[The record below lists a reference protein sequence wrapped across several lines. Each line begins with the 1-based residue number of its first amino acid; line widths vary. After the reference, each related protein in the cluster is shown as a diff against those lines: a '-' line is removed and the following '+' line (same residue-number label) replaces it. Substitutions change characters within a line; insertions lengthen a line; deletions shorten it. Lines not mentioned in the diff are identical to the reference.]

1 MSTTDLD
8 PSVGASEGASADRA
22 QLSNQLS
29 DLCGLLVLSRM
40 LFDHSDE
47 AAIVSLAASAAAALG
62 GCSVVAGLLERGGEY
77 AALSADPDLDIE
89 DLTAQAS
96 AGRGAERPLHIAD
109 RAWAKAFA
117 LGDPRRPRGFLLL
130 SAARNPTTDELF
142 LVKTLSQQTS
152 AALTNAGLRRVEQD
166 RSAELRRLNAQ
177 IAAGNDELR
186 QTVAELRQ
194 QKLVHEVLSR
204 VAASGAGEQG
214 VAEGLHRLTRL
225 GVVIQDRFGNP
236 RAWSG
241 TDRPEPLQST
251 SSGALET
258 ILRRGV
264 KAKGPTRHRGQL
276 VMVPQ
281 VRGEP
286 LGLLALID
294 PDGTAGEFEAFALEY
309 ACTVLS
315 AELGHQRSLAEAEV
329 RLTRDLVE
337 DLLAGTGS
345 ESLVARGE
353 ALGHDLRSS
362 LQVMIVTWQG
372 DATHD
377 SVVRSLHR
385 AVDADGDCLVARRA
399 ESIVAVAPARSS
411 WEHLYE
417 SVAGF
422 LDSGD
427 VAIGVGG
434 ISEEAAQVPHSYD
447 QAKRA
452 LAVRRHSRTP
462 TGITTFADLGVYRIL
477 AGAENTPEL
486 DALIHEWLGLLLDY
500 DEQHNTELVRTL
512 AVYLECGGNY
522 DTTAETL
529 IIHRST
535 LRYRLQRIREVS
547 GRDLNEV
554 DTRFNLQV
562 ATRAW
567 KLLDG

>member
-8 PSVGASEGASADRA
+8 PLVGASADRE
-22 QLSNQLS
+22 QLSN
-29 DLCGLLVLSRM
+29 LCGLLVLSRM

-47 AAIVSLAASAAAALG
+47 AAIVSLAASAGAALG
-62 GCSVVAGLLERGGEY
+62 GCSVAAGLLKRSGQY
-77 AALSADPDLDIE
+77 AALAADPALEVE
-89 DLTAQAS
+89 DLIAQVS
-96 AGRGAERPLHIAD
+96 AGQGAERPLHIAG
-109 RAWAKAFA
+109 RGWARAFA
-117 LGDPRRPRGFLLL
+117 LGDPRHPRGFLAVT
-130 SAARNPTTDELF
+130 AAADPTENELF
-142 LVKTLSQQTS
+142 LIKTLSQQTS
-152 AALTNAGLRRVEQD
+152 AALTNAELRRAEQA
-166 RSAELRRLNAQ
+166 RTAELRRLNAQ

-194 QKLVHEVLSR
+194 QKLVHEVLSA

-214 VAEGLHRLTRL
+214 VAEGLHRLTGR

-241 TDRPEPLQST
+241 VDRPEPLAST
-251 SSGALET
+251 SSSALEPV
-258 ILRRGV
+258 LRRGV
-264 KAKGPTRHRGQL
+264 NAKAPFRHLDQL
-276 VMVPQ
+276 VTVPRA
-281 VRGEP
+281 RGEP
-286 LGLLALID
+286 LGLIALID
-294 PDGTAGEFEAFALEY
+294 PDGTAGVLDAFALEY

-362 LQVMIVTWQG
+362 LQVLVVTWHG
-372 DATHD
+372 DVTTD
-377 SVVRSLHR
+377 SVVRSVQR
-385 AVDADGDCLVARRA
+385 AVDADGGCLLARRA
-399 ESIVAVAPARSS
+399 QSIVVVAPARSS
-411 WEHLYE
+411 WQKLYE

-422 LDSGD
+422 LGSGD

-434 ISEEAAQVPHSYD
+434 VCEEASQVPQSYD

-486 DALIHEWLGLLLDY
+486 DALIQEWLGLLLDY
-500 DEQHNTELVRTL
+500 DQQHNTELVRTL
-512 AVYLECGGNY
+512 SVYLECGGNY
-522 DTTAETL
+522 DTTAEAL

-554 DTRFNLQV
+554 DARFNLQV

>member
-8 PSVGASEGASADRA
+8 PYIGASADRE
-22 QLSNQLS
+22 QLSN
-29 DLCGLLVLSRM
+29 LCGLLVLSRM

-47 AAIVSLAASAAAALG
+47 AAIVSLAASAGAALG
-62 GCSVVAGLLERGGEY
+62 GCSVAAGLLERSGQY
-77 AALSADPDLDIE
+77 AALAADPEVELE
-89 DLTAQAS
+89 DLIAQVS
-96 AGRGAERPLHIAD
+96 AGQGAERPLHIAG
-109 RAWAKAFA
+109 RGWAKAFA
-117 LGDPRRPRGFLLL
+117 LGDPRRPRGFLAL
-130 SAARNPTTDELF
+130 SAAADPTENQLF
-142 LVKTLSQQTS
+142 LIKTLSQQTS
-152 AALTNAGLRRVEQD
+152 AALTNAELRRGEQE
-166 RSAELRRLNAQ
+166 RSAELRRLNAR

-214 VAEGLHRLTRL
+214 VAEGLQRLTGL
-225 GVVIQDRFGNP
+225 GVLIQDRFGNP

-241 TDRPEPLQST
+241 TDRPEPLVGT
-251 SSGALET
+251 WSSALEPT
-258 ILRRGV
+258 LRRGV
-264 KAKGPTRHRGQL
+264 KAKAPFRHLDQL
-276 VMVPQ
+276 VMVPR

-286 LGLLALID
+286 LGLIALID
-294 PDGTAGEFEAFALEY
+294 PDGTAGVFESFALEY

-362 LQVMIVTWQG
+362 LQVLVVTWHG
-372 DATHD
+372 DVTTD
-377 SVVRSLHR
+377 SVVQSVQR
-385 AVDADGDCLVARRA
+385 AVDADGGCLMARRA
-399 ESIVAVAPARSS
+399 QSIVVVAPARSS
-411 WEHLYE
+411 WQKLYE

-422 LDSGD
+422 LGSGD

-434 ISEEAAQVPHSYD
+434 VCEEASQVPQSYD

-486 DALIHEWLGLLLDY
+486 DALIQEWLGLLLDY
-500 DEQHNTELVRTL
+500 DQQHNTELVRTL
-512 AVYLECGGNY
+512 SVYLECGGNY
-522 DTTAETL
+522 DTTAEAL

-554 DTRFNLQV
+554 DARFNLQV